1 MSQLSK
7 NGANQPLEADFSTL
21 DNTFVSIGKNTN
33 GKTYTVTHCNTPVNN
48 SDIRP
53 KKDILSSLLTSSAT
67 SDIQSSASLISE
79 PDNLEIIS
87 ANVSKPLSS
96 RLAFLLAEVS
106 LHKSQCKLPITIL
119 HDSGCA
125 HSIMSYNVFK
135 QFPKKQMKR
144 LRPATNFRVESFDG
158 FQSPVVGILD
168 IDLHFAGSNGV
179 YATYSHPVI
188 VHKSTTHDLM
198 LGRDFTGK
206 KKDYKICETASH
218 LYLRLDKSTS
228 RLIGLADGWEALIN
242 NSCAVPIFETGPGS
256 IPVMS
261 TKELVI
267 PPGRTYNVPCRLI
280 DPHIEPEE
288 LEKPFEICS
297 IALENASSPDALY
310 FLEDYNNFSI
320 SITNHSEIDD
330 VFILP
335 GMPLAQIAFVDDN
348 ITIHNVSV
356 QTDMKKDI
364 YYVNRVAF
372 IETDDH
378 LNEEEKTKAFDTFL
392 TEGKFTPS
400 MTSFVEAQNS
410 ISEFYPK
417 NLDEKPFDEKFKL
430 DHLTP
435 EDRAFALQEFRKIA
449 EVFSK
454 HDYDLGKAKDFE
466 MDIEIDTTKPRIQK
480 YYPLP
485 LKVREEF
492 KIALDQMLQYGIIRT
507 CDEASLFCSNLLVTR
522 RKNGQ
527 LRILLDG
534 RLLNNATIRMPMC
547 LVTNYETY
555 AHLAQKKHVS
565 VMDMSHSFFQIP
577 LAEKAQPLTA
587 FFSEAHGKRFC
598 FTRAPQG
605 LKNSPLYL
613 KLFTDKVL
621 GKLAQHVIAYA
632 DDILIASNG
641 SMQNHI
647 KIVADVLRQLHENG
661 IKMRP
666 EKINLATDNIEFLGV
681 IWNKGKLKIPEA
693 KLLAFKEFPVPKTPK
708 QVKSFIGALSF
719 YRNFIPNFA
728 KMAKPLMDLATAC
741 NNKTARFKWEPLHQ
755 QCFDSL
761 LKSVIN
767 YANLYVP
774 DPKLPFY
781 VQTDASDFA
790 AAGRV
795 YQLDKNG
802 EERLIAC
809 VSRTFTHAEHN
820 YSTFRK
826 EVLSLLYALKS
837 LDFFL
842 RYAHKLVLLIDAKAI
857 LFLRMCKNSA
867 NILLRFS
874 LELAKY
880 EAEIHHVPGI
890 ENIVSDV
897 LSRQACG
904 AEEAILL
911 AKSKN
916 YLSEEDCIK
925 ILDRLRFPDGL
936 VITAEE
942 VAAMLEMDS
951 LPSPYPKVS
960 KSKPKHGPRVVKNM
974 PKTLG
979 EKKKN
984 LPMTSSTRK
993 LGVVLP
999 DSCSLIKCNSALLNF
1014 QDLTALCQVATEGIL
1029 SPRNLIEAQKAD
1041 EDYAEIYRTLPE
1053 PYFLHDKIL
1062 FYKIKD
1068 DYAKIVLPKCL
1079 ISPLLNAKHYSVH
1092 GVHHSVTRIR
1102 REINNLYFVNNQ
1114 ALNEALASLRTCITC
1129 QFNQNL
1135 PTQEKLR
1142 QFQNITA
1149 PRTIW
1154 AIDIIPSMP
1163 QSKFGNKCI
1172 FVAIDTFSNFIQVL
1186 PIKDRS
1192 TSQLINAVTTC
1203 IIRPFGI
1210 PKVIRCDNEA
1220 AIENSNEFLV
1230 FCKKFNILCTPTST
1244 AAPWSNGAAERAVQ
1258 TIKKN
1263 LKNFVS
1269 LENQQS
1275 RWDEHIH
1282 LVALAHNSSVGTYGY
1297 SPEEIHFG
1305 EKLPNQSEIVGFLP
1319 TDLTPDQYMDH
1330 VLDKA
1335 IVARN
1340 QMRLRADQ
1348 HNNRNITYRNLHRS
1362 DKTFAV
1368 GDVVLH
1374 SQKQAAV
1381 GPHKSI
1387 QPKYTGPYHIDSIN
1401 TDDVTAV
1408 LINMA
1413 TRRSIVA
1420 HFSNIQKLFHDP
1432 EFNRLPEN
1440 FDDNMLDLLPDKFSH
1455 SRYLAKLHADEE
1467 RRMVSEN
1474 QLDLPAPD
1482 GTSTDDPNPS
1492 DSQLFEPYT
1501 QDLAAD
1507 DATQLPID
1515 IPDTQQSTSLLSTE
1529 FQGVAADFGDLTDP
1543 EDTQPAPQVLTSGR
1557 YVTDTGI
1564 ITVSRHDILDAVIT
1578 QPHDPNQPMRV
1589 DIDTKPNC
1597 GRSVRSVLINN
1608 QTDPIEVRVV
1618 TDPVEGMIE
1627 DIPRLEAARQAVK
1640 DERARRKAERA
1651 SQSQASQSR
1660 SNTTNSQPA
1669 PQSSQTRYQLRR
1681 LGGTQNYTVWKVLKP
1696 P

>member
-1 MSQLSK
+1 MKQSSI
-7 NGANQPLEADFSTL
+7 NGATIPQKTDFSNVDNASVFL
-21 DNTFVSIGKNTN
+21 DKLAKCKNKTFRACKASVKQTAQPKSAKSSSKRKSQTASFDQSFLNS
-33 GKTYTVTHCNTPVNN
+33 VNADVN
-48 SDIRP
+48 
-53 KKDILSSLLTSSAT
+53 
-67 SDIQSSASLISE
+67 
-79 PDNLEIIS
+79 
-87 ANVSKPLSS
+87 KPLSS
-96 RLAFLLAEVS
+96 RLAFLLADVS
-106 LHKSQCKLPITIL
+106 IHPSESKLPITIL

-125 HSIMSYNVFK
+125 HSILSYKAFQ
-135 QFPKKQMKR
+135 QFPIAHQKR
-144 LRPATNFRVESFDG
+144 LRKANNFKVESFDG
-158 FQSPVVGILD
+158 NQSPIVGILD
-168 IDLHFAGSNGV
+168 IYLHFAGANGV
-179 YATYSHPVI
+179 YATYKHPVI

-198 LGRDFTGK
+198 LGRDFTGQEM
-206 KKDYKICETASH
+206 DYKICESATH
-218 LYLRLDKSTS
+218 LFLRLDKSTS
-228 RLIGLADGWEALIN
+228 RLVGLADGWEALIN

-256 IPVMS
+256 IPIMS
-261 TKELVI
+261 IKETVI
-267 PPGRTYNVPCRLI
+267 PPGRTYNIACRLI
-280 DPHIEPEE
+280 DPHIEPEDIE
-288 LEKPFEICS
+288 QPFEICS
-297 IALENASSPDALY
+297 IALEDASSPDALY
-310 FLEDYNNFSI
+310 FISDYNNFSI
-320 SITNHSEIDD
+320 SITNHSETNDL
-330 VFILP
+330 FILP
-335 GMPLAQIAFVDDN
+335 GIPIANIAFIDQD
-348 ITIHNVSV
+348 ISV
-356 QTDMKKDI
+356 HSIRVTSDSKRDV
-364 YYVNRVAF
+364 YYVNKVAF
-372 IETDDH
+372 IETDEF
-378 LNEEEKTKAFDTFL
+378 LNEDEKLKAFDQFL

-410 ISEFYPK
+410 VSEFYPR

-430 DHLTP
+430 DHLSP
-435 EDRAFALQEFRKIA
+435 EDREYALQEFRSIA
-449 EVFSK
+449 DVFSK

-466 MDIEIDTTKPRIQK
+466 MDIEIDSTKPRIQK

-492 KIALDQMLQYGIIRT
+492 KVALDQMLQYGIIRT

-555 AHLAQKKHVS
+555 AHLAQKKFVS

-577 LAEKAQPLTA
+577 LAQRAQPLTA

-621 GKLAQHVIAYA
+621 GKLSRYVIAYA
-632 DDILIASNG
+632 DDILIASNKN
-641 SMQNHI
+641 MQDHI
-647 KIVADVLRQLHENG
+647 KIVADVLRLLHKNG

-666 EKINLATDNIEFLGV
+666 EKINLATESIEFLGV

-728 KMAKPLMDLATAC
+728 KMAKPLMDLATSC
-741 NNKTARFKWEPLHQ
+741 NNKKAKFKWQPLHQ
-755 QCFDSL
+755 ECFDQL

-774 DPKLPFY
+774 EPDKPFY

-795 YQLDKNG
+795 YQLDNEG
-802 EERLIAC
+802 RERLIAC
-809 VSRTFTHAEHN
+809 VSRTFTLAEQN

-842 RYAHKLVLLIDAKAI
+842 RFALRLVLLIDAKAI

-890 ENIVSDV
+890 DNIVSDV
-897 LSRQACG
+897 LSRQTYG

-911 AKSKN
+911 SKSQN
-916 YLSEEDCIK
+916 YLSEEECIK
-925 ILDRLRFPDGL
+925 ILNRFRLPNDLKF
-936 VITAEE
+936 TSQE
-942 VAAMLEMDS
+942 VAHMLESDS
-951 LPSPYPKVS
+951 LPAPYPKVS
-960 KSKPKHGPRVVKNM
+960 KSKPKTGQRIVKNM

-999 DSCSLIKCNSALLNF
+999 SNCSLLQSNSALLNF
-1014 QDLTALCQVATEGIL
+1014 QDLTALCQIATDGIL

-1053 PYFLHDKIL
+1053 PYFLHENIL
-1062 FYKIKD
+1062 FFLSSK

-1079 ISPLLNAKHYSVH
+1079 ILPLLNAKHYSIH
-1092 GVHHSVTRIR
+1092 GVHHSITRIK
-1102 REINNLYFVNNQ
+1102 REIKDLYQVNRV
-1114 ALNEALASLRTCITC
+1114 ALDEALASLKTCITC

-1135 PTQEKLR
+1135 PAKEKLR
-1142 QFQNITA
+1142 QFESITS

-1154 AIDIIPSMP
+1154 AIDIVPSMP
-1163 QSKFGNKCI
+1163 ASKHGNKCI
-1172 FVAIDTFSNFIQVL
+1172 FVAIDTFSNYIQVL

-1192 TSQLINAVTTC
+1192 TPELIKAVTTC
-1203 IIRPFGI
+1203 IIRPFGL
-1210 PKVIRCDNEA
+1210 PKIIRCDNEA

-1230 FCKKFNILCTPTST
+1230 FCKKFDILCTPTST

-1258 TIKKN
+1258 TIKRN

-1269 LENQQS
+1269 LENKQS
-1275 RWDEHIH
+1275 EWDEHIH
-1282 LVALAHNSSVGTYGY
+1282 LVALAHNGSTGTYGH
-1297 SPEEIHFG
+1297 SPEEIQFG
-1305 EKLPNQSEIVGFLP
+1305 EKLPNKSELVGLFP
-1319 TDLTPDQYMDH
+1319 TNLTPDQYMDH

-1340 QMRLRADQ
+1340 KMRLEADK
-1348 HNNRNITYRNLHRS
+1348 HNNRNLTYRNLHRA
-1362 DKTFAV
+1362 DKTFKV

-1387 QPKYTGPYHIDSIN
+1387 QPKYTGPFHIDSIN

-1408 LINMA
+1408 LINMS
-1413 TRRSIVA
+1413 TRRSMVA

-1432 EFNRLPEN
+1432 LFNRLPEN
-1440 FDDNMLDLLPDKFSH
+1440 FDNAMLDLLPDKYSH

-1467 RRMVSEN
+1467 RRQVS
-1474 QLDLPAPD
+1474 QPHTPD
-1482 GTSTDDPNPS
+1482 RQGSDDNSTDDPFAS
-1492 DSQLFEPYT
+1492 DSQDIDFGPDGNT
-1501 QDLAAD
+1501 QNPFDTTA
-1507 DATQLPID
+1507 
-1515 IPDTQQSTSLLSTE
+1515 TQQSTLT
-1529 FQGVAADFGDLTDP
+1529 QGSELTGATADLGDLTDDDGHP
-1543 EDTQPAPQVLTSGR
+1543 SASQLTDGR
-1557 YVTDTGI
+1557 YVTDSGT
-1564 ITVSRHDILDAVIT
+1564 ITVVRNDILDAVIT
-1578 QPHDPNQPMRV
+1578 QPHDPNMDMRV
-1589 DIDTKPNC
+1589 DIDTKPSC
-1597 GRSVRSVLINN
+1597 SRRIRSVTINT
-1608 QTDPIEVRVV
+1608 QTDPIEVRVA

-1627 DIPRLEAARQAVK
+1627 DIPRLVAVRQAA
-1640 DERARRKAERA
+1640 DEQKKLSQAERA
-1651 SQSQASQSR
+1651 NKTKASQSE
-1660 SNTTNSQPA
+1660 SSTQSQTASQP
-1669 PQSSQTRYQLRR
+1669 SQTRYELRQR
-1681 LGGTQNYTVWKVLKP
+1681 FGGTQNYTVWRILKP